1 MCAVGQHGAEAKL
14 LSVSLVVNRP
24 PPSRSLRKG
33 IRVKNRLDIAEKQ
46 NEEGLISQGA
56 SVRTS
61 SAVEESINAA
71 PMREQCRVEG
81 AKH

>member
-1 MCAVGQHGAEAKL
+1 VD
-14 LSVSLVVNRP
+14 RP
-24 PPSRSLRKG
+24 LPSHACEQG

-56 SVRTS
+56 SLRTS